1 MIPRVLSNG
10 VHSCAEAG
18 SVKKLANWYGSQI
31 GQEHQNCPQK
41 HAAWGGASS
50 NERAALSH
58 FKNRLPRLF
67 AASGTTY
74 NGRCAQ

>member
-31 GQEHQNCPQK
+31 GQEHQNCRQK
-41 HAAWGGASS
+41 HAAGG
-50 NERAALSH
+50 
-58 FKNRLPRLF
+58 
-67 AASGTTY
+67 
-74 NGRCAQ
+74 C